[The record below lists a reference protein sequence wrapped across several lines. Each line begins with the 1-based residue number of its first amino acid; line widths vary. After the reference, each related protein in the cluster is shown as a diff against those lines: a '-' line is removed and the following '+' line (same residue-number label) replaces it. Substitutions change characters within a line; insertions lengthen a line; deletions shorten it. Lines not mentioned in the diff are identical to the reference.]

1 MKTRINPSLIGAIV
15 LGLVG
20 IVCVVLAIVG
30 FCV

>member
-20 IVCVVLAIVG
+20 IACVVLAIVG